1 MRFSASSLFITL
13 CISFLLILLLDIL
26 LSYKKSY
33 KLFRTDFITVL
44 IVVVVVR
51 MFVPLEFKFTK
62 TIIVP
67 TIMNPIIVLL
77 QYKIYANV
85 QVYQFLLLVWVLGII
100 WNLIK
105 WIRAIQITK
114 DMYKRIEKHSEHYH
128 ISNFIDNYQEEN
140 YVVLKTNYVSSPMVM
155 GFNKTILIP
164 DVCLSQENL
173 KNVLL
178 HETWHIKNHDVCN
191 KQIINLLV
199 IMYWWFIPVYRLRD
213 KIDLFLE
220 MRVDYQTTNP
230 FSKEEVMKY
239 MYTLIEIQ
247 KKHSK

>member
-1 MRFSASSLFITL
+1 
-13 CISFLLILLLDIL
+13 
-26 LSYKKSY
+26 
-33 KLFRTDFITVL
+33 
-44 IVVVVVR
+44 
-51 MFVPLEFKFTK
+51 
-62 TIIVP
+62 
-67 TIMNPIIVLL
+67 MNPIIVLL

-140 YVVLKTNYVSSPMVM
+140 YVVLRTNYVSSPMVM

-178 HETWHIKNHDVCN
+178 HETWHIKNHDVCT

-230 FSKEEVMKY
+230 FLKRK
-239 MYTLIEIQ
+239 
-247 KKHSK
+247 

>member
-44 IVVVVVR
+44 IVVVVLR

-62 TIIVP
+62 TIVMP
-67 TIMNPIIVLL
+67 LIMNPIIELL

-85 QVYQFLLLVWVLGII
+85 QVYQFLLLVWALGII
-100 WNLIK
+100 WNMIK

-114 DMYKRIEKHSEHYH
+114 DMYKRIENHSEHYH
-128 ISNFIDNYQEEN
+128 ISDFIDNYQEEN

-164 DVCLSQENL
+164 DVYLSQENL

-178 HETWHIKNHDVCN
+178 HETWHIKNHDVCT

-199 IMYWWFIPVYRLRD
+199 IIKMEYSL
-213 KIDLFLE
+213 
-220 MRVDYQTTNP
+220 
-230 FSKEEVMKY
+230 
-239 MYTLIEIQ
+239 
-247 KKHSK
+247 

>member
-62 TIIVP
+62 TIVMP
-67 TIMNPIIVLL
+67 LIMNPIIVLL

-85 QVYQFLLLVWVLGII
+85 QVYQFLLLVWALGII

-114 DMYKRIEKHSEHYH
+114 DM
-128 ISNFIDNYQEEN
+128 
-140 YVVLKTNYVSSPMVM
+140 
-155 GFNKTILIP
+155 
-164 DVCLSQENL
+164 
-173 KNVLL
+173 
-178 HETWHIKNHDVCN
+178 
-191 KQIINLLV
+191 
-199 IMYWWFIPVYRLRD
+199 
-213 KIDLFLE
+213 
-220 MRVDYQTTNP
+220 
-230 FSKEEVMKY
+230 
-239 MYTLIEIQ
+239 
-247 KKHSK
+247 